1 MAFLHFPKLSQYPRR
16 REPVSVGIPW
26 SQGRL
31 PDPTHLLILDGDT
44 PLPTQV
50 QVLGTWPDGSV
61 RWSLVHFQPDLPGNK
76 TKDFQLEVGTAAVPV
91 EPEEQVSVAQHGTEW
106 RVNTG
111 PLNFAL
117 HQGSVFALHDVSL
130 KDNEFWSGLTVGALQ
145 MRLVE
150 YPDSLEPMIERVE
163 VEESGPLRAVI
174 HLQGN
179 MWVQTGLLA
188 WPTMGA
194 LRPMPVSLTW
204 RWSTSLC
211 IWEKQRIY
219 IWLL

>member
-76 TKDFQLEVGTAAVPV
+76 AKDFQLEVATAAVPV
-91 EPEEQVSVAQHGTEW
+91 ELEEQVSVTRHGTEW
-106 RVNTG
+106 KVNTG
-111 PLNFAL
+111 PLSFGL

-130 KDNEFWSGLTVGALQ
+130 ENSEFWSGLNVGALQ

-150 YPDSLEPMIERVE
+150 CPDSLEPSDRAGRSRGVRP
-163 VEESGPLRAVI
+163 STRGDQLTGPTCGSLWFFAYGLPRAR
-174 HLQGN
+174 H
-179 MWVQTGLLA
+179 
-188 WPTMGA
+188 
-194 LRPMPVSLTW
+194 
-204 RWSTSLC
+204 SLC
-211 IWEKQRIY
+211 R
-219 IWLL
+219 